1 MALGA
6 LPVGIDPSRPV
17 PCWMRRLAAMR
28 VPFLAH
34 GHPLVCASV
43 IAAHATA
50 CAGFP
55 DSAPQT
61 QVVLD
66 NQYAPDT
73 ALVVYDAYWLNVSF
87 AGEPVPPG
95 SSSSPQS
102 IVPASADNT
111 AYVVLAP
118 GWDPT
123 STTPPQTLVVVQS
136 RSGFAVALGDT
147 LRIPVDD
154 RGFEGNCAAGS
165 RLTQSQADFL
175 TQIVF
180 TADFAGLA
188 YDAATCTT
196 TPFGDAGAP

>member
-1 MALGA
+1 
-6 LPVGIDPSRPV
+6 
-17 PCWMRRLAAMR
+17 MR
-28 VPFLAH
+28 VPFLAS
-34 GHPLVCASV
+34 GHLLVSASV
-43 IAAHATA
+43 IAAHATG

-66 NQYAPDT
+66 NEYAPAT
-73 ALVVYDAYWLNVSF
+73 SLVVYDAHWLNVSF
-87 AGEPVPPG
+87 AGQPVPPG

-102 IVPASADNT
+102 TVPASADNT

-118 GWDPT
+118 SWDPT
-123 STTPPQTLVVVQS
+123 STTPPRTLLVVQS

-147 LRIPVDD
+147 LHIPVDD
-154 RGFEGNCAAGS
+154 RGFEGNCAVGS

-196 TPFGDAGAP
+196 TPLGDAGAP